1 MLEVGCVQIQG
12 KGIVSHKHPVSKNSP
27 GEDKAARDCQY
38 ANSKGGIVGEN
49 STEQKLRQILGE
61 YLQKD
66 LTGVPGDQDLIDY
79 LGLDSISGLNLLA
92 LVEKRF
98 QVRFDDEILASLR
111 SIEKLC
117 DGILQAQKR

>member
-1 MLEVGCVQIQG
+1 M
-12 KGIVSHKHPVSKNSP
+12 
-27 GEDKAARDCQY
+27 GEDSA
-38 ANSKGGIVGEN
+38 
-49 STEQKLRQILGE
+49 EQKLRQILGE
-61 YLQKD
+61 YLKKD